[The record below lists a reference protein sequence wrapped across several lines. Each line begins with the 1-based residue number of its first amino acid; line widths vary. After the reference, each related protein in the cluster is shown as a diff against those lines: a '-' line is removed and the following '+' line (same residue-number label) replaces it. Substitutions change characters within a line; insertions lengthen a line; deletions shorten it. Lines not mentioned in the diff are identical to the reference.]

1 LPSREWSAKVHRLRR
16 HEQDQNK
23 ASIKPRLLAGFCF
36 TISVYPFYNAFTMT
50 RYDLCTVWNWEY
62 DRDFVRMLE
71 TACVR
76 MGLSFYSVTEENL
89 DATLEGLS
97 SRNISFG
104 SFFDR
109 ACESDPRFQ
118 ALVDKVRHSHVFCI
132 NPQELTVWSQDK
144 ATMHLEFVNRSLGTP
159 NTILISSYDDLP
171 SLPQL
176 DLAPLGGRFAIK
188 PASLGGGEGVVLE
201 ATSQEQVS
209 FVRQQY
215 PHEKYLLQA
224 HVTPRMLEDRPGW
237 FRVLVCSGGVYPCW
251 WDPHTHVYARVTAE
265 DRFRFGLHDLYEVAR
280 RIAQVCRLDLFSTE
294 IALNSDGRFLAVDYV
309 NDPVDLRL
317 QSKAV
322 DGVPDAWVESIAG
335 RLVRLAERYG
345 YR

>member
-1 LPSREWSAKVHRLRR
+1 MPH
-16 HEQDQNK
+16 
-23 ASIKPRLLAGFCF
+23 
-36 TISVYPFYNAFTMT
+36 
-50 RYDLCTVWNWEY
+50 YDLCTVWNWEY

-71 TACVR
+71 TACAR
-76 MGLSFYSVTEENL
+76 FNLSFYSVTEENL
-89 DATLEGLS
+89 DATLAGLS
-97 SRNISFG
+97 SGGISFG

-118 ALVDKVRHSHVFCI
+118 ALVDIVRQSHVFFI

-144 ATMHLEFVNRSLGTP
+144 ATMHLEFVSRKLDTP
-159 NTILISSYDDLP
+159 YTILLSSFNDQPGLP
-171 SLPQL
+171 WL

-224 HVTPRMLEDRPGW
+224 HVTPCMLENRPGW
-237 FRVLVCSGGVYPCW
+237 FRVLVCSGGVYSCW

-265 DRFRFGLHDLYEVAR
+265 ERFRFGLRGLHEVAR

-322 DGVPDAWVESIAG
+322 DGVPDAWVENIAG
-335 RLVRLAERYG
+335 RLVRLAERNS